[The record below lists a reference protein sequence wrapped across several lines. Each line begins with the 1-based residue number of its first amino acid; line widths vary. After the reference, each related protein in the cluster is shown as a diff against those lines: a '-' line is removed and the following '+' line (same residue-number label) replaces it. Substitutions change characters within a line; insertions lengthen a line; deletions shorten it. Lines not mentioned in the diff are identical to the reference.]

1 MLFTSDLS
9 RLTLVPEGFEGNAV
23 LPAEMATVPAC
34 VFSRCI
40 KLTAITVANAKAGS
54 TAASAFISK
63 DGILYSRNEDG
74 ETLTLI
80 AAPAGLGAS
89 ASIASS
95 CTRIA
100 EGAFTGNAS
109 LRTII
114 ASGAVEDIAAG
125 DGTASPVPAFD
136 QQAIAE
142 ATVLADER
150 SAWER
155 AGFTRFSSSARPGDS
170 TTLAPDE
177 SGFIYTLMEDGHLSV
192 RWAGDAPA
200 TGERTI
206 VESATLHG
214 VNYTVTAIEDG
225 ALRGQSELTAL
236 VLPDTIASIGANA
249 FEGCTA
255 LTSMSIPGS
264 VRTIGEAAFEGCAS
278 LTEIA
283 LNQGTATISERAF
296 AGTAIEDLTL
306 PASVEAIG
314 DAAFDGCASLSCIL
328 LLGAPVSVSSSALGS
343 ATGVAIYAPAADAP
357 VWPVLPA
364 SGNTLHEYAMQ
375 APASPLELTVGE
387 EADLLAQE
395 GALLKAS
402 GDIEIDCSYKGA
414 SIYADATGIVKAK
427 APGTSPVTAA
437 LTLDG
442 TELAKATAVVIVRAA
457 PAPVGEVEGEDAQ
470 GEVIDQGSSSR
481 ESNRIDIFSEEKDMG
496 LHVESGMESEK
507 KTSHDSTMAVASI
520 DAGLTVRL
528 TASTRV
534 LVSPTPVNTLLYGEP
549 SKGTYT
555 VEFYG
560 NGGQVS
566 HYCEGYAAGY
576 SKYHNEHGHLQV
588 KKGVNFYK
596 WRYNTDGNLEKT
608 FFRIT
613 ESGFAVH
620 DTIVQSGNACAED
633 YWNKDQQEVYKTR
646 LEGVRTGYKFIGW
659 SFFSSGKDEFGR
671 PQICEKMNLYNHNAS
686 DILHPFGWE
695 NKLYAQ
701 YEPNKYTIKFD
712 GNGATSGSTSDISA
726 TYDQNV
732 KLVNG
737 YAKTGHSFAGWALAP
752 TGSKVYDEN
761 ATVKNLT
768 DKANGV
774 VTLYAL
780 WTPLSYAI
788 KFVNEDG
795 SVLQES
801 QWNYGTT
808 PTCNTTPT
816 KAATAQHTYTHSGW
830 SPSITTVVGSQTY
843 KATFKETVRSYPIK
857 FYDYNAKGELRL
869 LQETQVAYGSS
880 PVYDTKNGTPF
891 KPSTAELNYSWNN
904 AWNPAVTAVTGA
916 ASYTATFTETKRS
929 YTIRF
934 LNHDGAVLQSG
945 SLEYGAKPSYSGN
958 TPTKPSD
965 AQYSY
970 AFSGWSPAI
979 TSVTGAKDYRA
990 QFTSSLRTYFISYSL
1005 DGGTNPSDQYTS
1017 YTYQSD
1023 DFTLKEP
1030 SRPGCD
1036 FEGWTG
1042 SGFIITPQKL
1052 VTISKGS
1059 SGDRNYNANWEILSF
1074 RITYD
1079 WNGSDAFWNGSLYP
1093 PTYTVVTDTIT
1104 LGQPKRPGYTFTG
1117 WTITGASSIEGGG
1130 TTDGVSAQIKKGTY
1144 GHLTAKAGWS
1154 PDEHTIAYDYKG
1166 GSLPKDV
1173 SQPHWDAT
1181 DKVSKYNIET
1191 ATFTLA
1197 NPARPGYT
1205 FTGWTITGAS
1215 AIAGGG
1221 VVNGTSAQV
1230 KKGTYG
1236 NLTATA
1242 NWTPNVY
1249 TVSFDKNVGDTGDNV
1264 KDMPESFTIK
1274 FSEPSLADPGN
1285 QTVTLSSSVP
1295 KRVGYTFDGWRLQ
1308 GTDSTGTQVDTVYQ
1322 PGAAYRHPFAGDISF
1337 SAQWIE
1343 NDGFRVSFYKFTG
1356 DAEDERIPFAPD
1368 YANLSYEDR
1377 FQLPGRGDVPDNDKV
1392 SGYYLYGWSYSK
1404 DAGADGSAE
1413 ATTFTLPVS
1422 PTLDDRVSV
1431 RILLDK
1437 LGIEPGEDEPKD
1449 IKLYAV
1455 WQMVYSITCPT
1466 DSTAAIVLD
1475 ASEKQV
1481 MRASE
1486 VALTSTTPAEI
1497 AVGAKSEY
1505 NASTF
1510 EKVFPDTRVRDVGF
1524 AFTEQGSSEEK
1535 YFPLTGSS
1543 PYGWVSWQGEDII
1556 ASELTRIPKGSGASG
1571 PAARREATLSLD
1583 FNPNSVNISHE
1594 LQYEDGTMLHDE
1606 DGNEQTGSGLLM
1618 NGTRW
1623 KDPIAR
1629 ITWMF
1634 KPVEASA
1641 LTYTLLP
1648 SMPAAGSAPGHGTG
1662 AIEADARPFEGD

>member
-100 EGAFTGNAS
+100 EGAFTGNTS

-114 ASGAVEDIAAG
+114 ASGAVEDIATG

-136 QQAIAE
+136 QQTIAE

-150 SAWER
+150 SAWES
-155 AGFTRFSSSARPGDS
+155 AGFTRFSSPARPGDS

-225 ALRGQSELTAL
+225 ALRGQTELTAL

-255 LTSMSIPGS
+255 LASMSIPGS

-296 AGTAIEDLTL
+296 AGTAIDKLTL

-314 DAAFDGCASLSCIL
+314 DAAFDGCASLSRIL

-437 LTLDG
+437 LSLDG

-457 PAPVGEVEGEDAQ
+457 PAPVGEDEGAEGEAGAESSKEEFSDDDREMLLNDGYGNVDATEDAYYSDIVNIGNTLTFDSS
-470 GEVIDQGSSSR
+470 GEIINTEDLAADTSVDDVSVADSSASFR
-481 ESNRIDIFSEEKDMG
+481 LKSGTATFDAVYLAAARLG
-496 LHVESGMESEK
+496 LSPY
-507 KTSHDSTMAVASI
+507 A
-520 DAGLTVRL
+520 
-528 TASTRV
+528 ASTRQDF
-534 LVSPTPVNTLLYGEP
+534 PTGLGNPNTKVQVHSDINMWVYYQKNSTGAY
-549 SKGTYT
+549 SGIRKSDKDDTYL
-555 VEFYG
+555 
-560 NGGQVS
+560 N
-566 HYCEGYAAGY
+566 
-576 SKYHNEHGHLQV
+576 L
-588 KKGVNFYK
+588 K
-596 WRYNTDGNLEKT
+596 W
-608 FFRIT
+608 F
-613 ESGFAVH
+613 
-620 DTIVQSGNACAED
+620 QM
-633 YWNKDQQEVYKTR
+633 
-646 LEGVRTGYKFIGW
+646 RTGYTQHLPTDANTDHRWETDGFEHVLSLAQNSSITGTSTKRYFICADRRAMEWRAWACWPDSSQTYGW
-659 SFFSSGKDEFGR
+659 NKSGINKTDTWNSFGVDTKGELMHIYLNGTGDFTLTLNDYTGNGSQTRTIKPYHEYTLPTPTATYYDFLGWYNADGNKVTHVSGIRGGNIN
-671 PQICEKMNLYNHNAS
+671 PS
-686 DILHPFGWE
+686 DITLTARWAP
-695 NKLYAQ
+695 KA
-701 YEPNKYTIKFD
+701 YTITFLNGD
-712 GNGATSGSTSDISA
+712 GNT
-726 TYDQNV
+726 
-732 KLVNG
+732 LE
-737 YAKTGHSFAGWALAP
+737 
-752 TGSKVYDEN
+752 SKSYYYGD
-761 ATVKNLT
+761 
-768 DKANGV
+768 
-774 VTLYAL
+774 
-780 WTPLSYAI
+780 TPSCS
-788 KFVNEDG
+788 K
-795 SVLQES
+795 
-801 QWNYGTT
+801 
-808 PTCNTTPT
+808 TPT
-816 KAATAQHTYTHSGW
+816 KAATAQYTYAHSGW
-830 SPSITTVVGSQTY
+830 SPAITTV
-843 KATFKETVRSYPIK
+843 
-857 FYDYNAKGELRL
+857 
-869 LQETQVAYGSS
+869 
-880 PVYDTKNGTPF
+880 
-891 KPSTAELNYSWNN
+891 
-904 AWNPAVTAVTGA
+904 TGA
-916 ASYTATFTETKRS
+916 KTYTPTFTATTRS

-945 SLEYGAKPSYSGN
+945 SLEYGVKPSYSGN

-990 QFTSSLRTYFISYSL
+990 QFKANLRTYTISYSL
-1005 DGGTNPSDQYTS
+1005 GGGANPSDQYTS
-1017 YTYQSD
+1017 YTYQSNA
-1023 DFTLKEP
+1023 FTLKTP
-1030 SRPGCD
+1030 TRTGYT
-1036 FEGWTG
+1036 FAGWTG
-1042 SGFIITPQKL
+1042 SNGTTPQKS

-1059 SGDRNYNANWEILSF
+1059 SGNKSYTANWTAIEYTISYALNSGAVAVANKVKYTIETATF
-1074 RITYD
+1074 TL
-1079 WNGSDAFWNGSLYP
+1079 NN
-1093 PTYTVVTDTIT
+1093 PTRV
-1104 LGQPKRPGYTFTG
+1104 GYTFAG
-1117 WTITGASSIEGGG
+1117 WTGSNGTTAQTSVSIEKGSTGDKSYTANWTPIEYTISYTLNGGSVATANKETYTIETDSFTLNNPTRTGYTFAGWTGSNG
-1130 TTDGVSAQIKKGTY
+1130 TTPQTSVTVAKGSHGNKSYTANWTPITY
-1144 GHLTAKAGWS
+1144 SISYALNS
-1154 PDEHTIAYDYKG
+1154 
-1166 GSLPKDV
+1166 GSLP
-1173 SQPHWDAT
+1173 SGRTNPESYT
-1181 DKVSKYNIET
+1181 IET

-1197 NPARPGYT
+1197 NPERPGYI
-1205 FTGWTITGAS
+1205 FDGWTITGAS

-1242 NWTPNVY
+1242 NWTPRTY

-1264 KDMPESFTIK
+1264 KGMPESFTIK
-1274 FSEPSLADPGN
+1274 FSEPSLNPAN

-1322 PGAAYRHPFAGDISF
+1322 PGAAYRHPFVGDISF

-1524 AFTEQGSSEEK
+1524 AFTERGSSEEK
-1535 YFPLTGSS
+1535 CFPLTGSS

-1556 ASELTRIPKGSGASG
+1556 ASELTRIPKGSGAAG

-1634 KPVEASA
+1634 KPVEESA

>member
-1 MLFTSDLS
+1 
-9 RLTLVPEGFEGNAV
+9 
-23 LPAEMATVPAC
+23 
-34 VFSRCI
+34 
-40 KLTAITVANAKAGS
+40 
-54 TAASAFISK
+54 
-63 DGILYSRNEDG
+63 
-74 ETLTLI
+74 
-80 AAPAGLGAS
+80 
-89 ASIASS
+89 
-95 CTRIA
+95 
-100 EGAFTGNAS
+100 
-109 LRTII
+109 
-114 ASGAVEDIAAG
+114 
-125 DGTASPVPAFD
+125 
-136 QQAIAE
+136 
-142 ATVLADER
+142 
-150 SAWER
+150 
-155 AGFTRFSSSARPGDS
+155 
-170 TTLAPDE
+170 
-177 SGFIYTLMEDGHLSV
+177 
-192 RWAGDAPA
+192 
-200 TGERTI
+200 
-206 VESATLHG
+206 
-214 VNYTVTAIEDG
+214 
-225 ALRGQSELTAL
+225 
-236 VLPDTIASIGANA
+236 
-249 FEGCTA
+249 
-255 LTSMSIPGS
+255 
-264 VRTIGEAAFEGCAS
+264 
-278 LTEIA
+278 
-283 LNQGTATISERAF
+283 
-296 AGTAIEDLTL
+296 
-306 PASVEAIG
+306 
-314 DAAFDGCASLSCIL
+314 
-328 LLGAPVSVSSSALGS
+328 
-343 ATGVAIYAPAADAP
+343 
-357 VWPVLPA
+357 
-364 SGNTLHEYAMQ
+364 
-375 APASPLELTVGE
+375 
-387 EADLLAQE
+387 
-395 GALLKAS
+395 
-402 GDIEIDCSYKGA
+402 
-414 SIYADATGIVKAK
+414 
-427 APGTSPVTAA
+427 
-437 LTLDG
+437 
-442 TELAKATAVVIVRAA
+442 
-457 PAPVGEVEGEDAQ
+457 
-470 GEVIDQGSSSR
+470 
-481 ESNRIDIFSEEKDMG
+481 
-496 LHVESGMESEK
+496 MESET

-520 DAGLTVRL
+520 DAGLAVRL

-970 AFSGWSPAI
+970 AFSGWSPTI

-990 QFTSSLRTYFISYSL
+990 QFTSSLRTYSISYSL
-1005 DGGTNPSDQYTS
+1005 GGGANPSDQYTS
-1017 YTYQSD
+1017 YTYQSNA
-1023 DFTLKEP
+1023 FTLKTP
-1030 SRPGCD
+1030 TRTGYT
-1036 FEGWTG
+1036 FAGWTG
-1042 SGFIITPQKL
+1042 SNGATPQKS

-1059 SGDRNYNANWEILSF
+1059 SGNKSYTANWTPIEYTISYAL
-1074 RITYD
+1074 
-1079 WNGSDAFWNGSLYP
+1079 NGGAVAVANKVKYTIETATFTLNN
-1093 PTYTVVTDTIT
+1093 PTRV
-1104 LGQPKRPGYTFTG
+1104 GYTFAG
-1117 WTITGASSIEGGG
+1117 WTGSNG
-1130 TTDGVSAQIKKGTY
+1130 TTAQTSVSIAKGSTGDKSYTANWTPIEYTISYTLNGGSVATANKETY
-1144 GHLTAKAGWS
+1144 TIETDSFTLNNPTRTGYTFAGWTGS
-1154 PDEHTIAYDYKG
+1154 NGTTPQTSVTVAKGSHGNKSYTANWTPITYTISYAFNS
-1166 GSLPKDV
+1166 GSLPSDMAN
-1173 SQPHWDAT
+1173 PET
-1181 DKVSKYNIET
+1181 YTIET

-1431 RILLDK
+1431 RILLDN

-1556 ASELTRIPKGSGASG
+1556 ASELTRIPKGSGAAG